1 MTHYPPSKIQS
12 DPKTPMN
19 VARPNPG
26 KAATPTS
33 NGDKPRNTTADGV
46 DTGAIQPGRT
56 QVANLEG

>member
-12 DPKTPMN
+12 DPKSPMN

-33 NGDKPRNTTADGV
+33 AGDKPGNTLADGV

-56 QVANLEG
+56 QGANLAG

>member
-12 DPKTPMN
+12 DPKSPMN
-19 VARPNPG
+19 QARPNPG

-33 NGDKPRNTTADGV
+33 NGDKPRNTPAEGV

-56 QVANLEG
+56 QGANLAQ